1 MEVRGGIMKRL
12 FPGGYPHS
20 YEIVEHLIE
29 RLEEELDKIK
39 EEKKNGIKWWSDIRY
54 NRYDVKRFVYKQ
66 QIRELKYI
74 YKEIERAEELVNSAM
89 GNYEDEPPF

>member
-39 EEKKNGIKWWSDIRY
+39 EEKKNGIKWWTDIRY
-54 NRYDVKRFVYKQ
+54 NRYDVQRFVYKQ
-66 QIRELKYI
+66 QLRELKYVL
-74 YKEIERAEELVNSAM
+74 KEVERAEDLENSAI

>member
-1 MEVRGGIMKRL
+1 MKRL

-20 YEIVEHLIE
+20 YEIVEHLID
-29 RLEEELDKIK
+29 RLEQELDKIRG
-39 EEKKNGIKWWSDIRY
+39 EKRNGIKWWSDIRY
-54 NRYDVKRFVYKQ
+54 NRYDVQRFVYKQ

-74 YKEIERAEELVNSAM
+74 YKEIERAEDLKNSAM

>member
-12 FPGGYPHS
+12 FGGYPHS
-20 YEIVEHLIE
+20 YEIVEHLID
-29 RLEEELDKIK
+29 RLEQELDKIRG
-39 EEKKNGIKWWSDIRY
+39 EKRNGIKWWSDIRY
-54 NRYDVKRFVYKQ
+54 NRYDVQRFVYKQ

-74 YKEIERAEELVNSAM
+74 YKEIERAEDLENSAM

>member
-54 NRYDVKRFVYKQ
+54 NRYDVQRFVYKQ
-66 QIRELKYI
+66 QLRELKYVL
-74 YKEIERAEELVNSAM
+74 KEVERAEDLENSAI
-89 GNYEDEPPF
+89 GNFEDEPPF

>member
-12 FPGGYPHS
+12 FGGYPHS
-20 YEIVEHLIE
+20 YEIVEHLID

-54 NRYDVKRFVYKQ
+54 NRYDVQRFVYKQ
-66 QIRELKYI
+66 QLGKKPKEDFFKELRMFK
-74 YKEIERAEELVNSAM
+74 
-89 GNYEDEPPF
+89 

>member
-54 NRYDVKRFVYKQ
+54 NRYDVQRFVYKQ
-66 QIRELKYI
+66 QLRELKYVL
-74 YKEIERAEELVNSAM
+74 KEVERAEDLENSAI

>member
-1 MEVRGGIMKRL
+1 MKRL

-20 YEIVEHLIE
+20 YEIVEHLIY
-29 RLEEELDKIK
+29 RLEQELDKIR
-39 EEKKNGIKWWSDIRY
+39 EEKRYVIKWWSDIRY
-54 NRYDVKRFVYKQ
+54 NRYDVQRFFYKQ

-74 YKEIERAEELVNSAM
+74 NKEFERAEELENSAM